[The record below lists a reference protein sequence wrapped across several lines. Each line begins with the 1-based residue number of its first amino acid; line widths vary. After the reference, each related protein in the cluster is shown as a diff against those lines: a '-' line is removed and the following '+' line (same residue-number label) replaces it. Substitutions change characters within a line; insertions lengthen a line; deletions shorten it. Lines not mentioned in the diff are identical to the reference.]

1 MILINKDSLKFTKV
15 CPVDDPKNEQ
25 LAVLATDINGGVIYE
40 VVKSIGGVNLPVDT
54 ITESKPVADHKMSV
68 EDALIVGRSL
78 RGLSGVEMEAIEVL
92 CDYIENQND

>member
-1 MILINKDSLKFTKV
+1 M
-15 CPVDDPKNEQ
+15 
-25 LAVLATDINGGVIYE
+25 
-40 VVKSIGGVNLPVDT
+40 NLPVDT